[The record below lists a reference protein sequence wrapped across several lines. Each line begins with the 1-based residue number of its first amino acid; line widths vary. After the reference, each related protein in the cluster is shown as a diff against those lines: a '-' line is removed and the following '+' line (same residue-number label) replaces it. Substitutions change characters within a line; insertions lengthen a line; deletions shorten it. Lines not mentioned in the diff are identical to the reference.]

1 MTQITCRGLAVGDE
15 TKLCCSGIDFAVNE
29 GDYIAVIGNAGA
41 GKSELL
47 ETLLGFRPALRGEVL
62 CENGFRPSDAGYLPR
77 LGAMETLMPGKVKEV
92 VLAGRLRR
100 TRSLFV
106 TKKQREAARQSME
119 AVGIEDWADLRFSDL
134 SGGQRQRVLLA
145 RALCSA
151 GRMLV
156 LDEPACGLDVGG
168 RQHLYDLLWQLN
180 RHCGVTVI
188 VSTDESTALPPGV
201 QKVLHLHQNR
211 VASFKAVEDYRP

>member
-1 MTQITCRGLAVGDE
+1 MTQITCRNLAVGDE
-15 TKLCCSGIDFAVNE
+15 TKLCCSGIDFSVDE

-62 CENGFRPSDAGYLPR
+62 YGKGFRPADAGYLPR

-92 VLAGRLRR
+92 VLAGRLWRMH
-100 TRSLFV
+100 TLFV
-106 TKKQREAARQSME
+106 TKKQREAAMQSME
-119 AVGIEDWADLRFSDL
+119 AVGIADWGERKFSDL

-156 LDEPACGLDVGG
+156 LDEPAYGLDVVG
-168 RQHLYDLLWQLN
+168 RCSLFDLLLQLN
-180 RHCGVTVI
+180 RACGVTVI

-201 QKVLHLHQNR
+201 RNVLHLHQNR
-211 VASFKAVEDYRP
+211 VASFRTVEDYRP